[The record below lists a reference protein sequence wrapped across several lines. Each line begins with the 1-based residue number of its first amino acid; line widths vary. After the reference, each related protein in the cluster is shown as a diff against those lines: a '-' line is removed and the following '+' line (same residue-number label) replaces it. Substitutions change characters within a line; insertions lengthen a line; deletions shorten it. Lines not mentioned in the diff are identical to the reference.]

1 MIEIVRKATTPDLFR
16 HLFPFFIVILAF
28 AGFTYY
34 IIRSPKDKFQ
44 GNLKQI
50 LLGVGLAGALLTG
63 VIGLL
68 TNPSYYKVTDKYHT
82 IVHVKESSISVE
94 IVDEMAKSRGLQ
106 FRVSDH
112 GSKQILKTVGITDA
126 DDDRVLLTW
135 EDKGPHVISVK
146 PKTINLKTDDYKVD
160 AKVKEALQNIVDSM
174 AGAFKDLSGQT
185 ADSTDRGEST
195 DTPEST
201 DDTDKDEPFVDDPEA
216 SSESTSQPAV

>member
-1 MIEIVRKATTPDLFR
+1 MIEVVRNATTADLFR

-28 AGFTYY
+28 AGFAYY
-34 IIRSPKDKFQ
+34 IYRSPKDKFQ
-44 GNLKQI
+44 GNLRQI
-50 LLGVGLAGALLTG
+50 LLSVGIVGALLTG
-63 VIGLL
+63 VVGLL

-82 IVHVKESSISVE
+82 IVHVKESSMNVE
-94 IVDEMAKSRGLQ
+94 IVDEMAKSRGLL
-106 FRVSDH
+106 FRVKDH
-112 GSKQILKTVGITDA
+112 GSQQVRKTLGITDA

-185 ADSTDRGEST
+185 ADDSSNDSDSSDQGEST
-195 DTPEST
+195 DNS
-201 DDTDKDEPFVDDPEA
+201 DKDEPFVDDPEA
-216 SSESTSQPAV
+216 SSEPAA

>member
-1 MIEIVRKATTPDLFR
+1 MIEIVRKATTTDLFR

-34 IIRSPKDKFQ
+34 IVRSPKDKFQ

-63 VIGLL
+63 VVGLL

-82 IVHVKESSISVE
+82 IVHVKESSMNVD
-94 IVDEMAKSRGLQ
+94 IVDEAAKSRGLL
-106 FRVSDH
+106 FRVKDH
-112 GSKQILKTVGITDA
+112 GSQQVRKTLGITDA

-146 PKTINLKTDDYKVD
+146 PKTINLRTDDYKVD
-160 AKVKEALQNIVDSM
+160 AKVKEALNKIVDSM
-174 AGAFKDLSGQT
+174 AGAFKDLAGQT
-185 ADSTDRGEST
+185 DGSANEQ
-195 DTPEST
+195 EST
-201 DDTDKDEPFVDDPEA
+201 DDNSKDEPFVDDPEA
-216 SSESTSQPAV
+216 SSEPAA

>member
-1 MIEIVRKATTPDLFR
+1 MIEIVRKATTTDLFR
-16 HLFPFFIVILAF
+16 HLFPFFIVMLAF

-34 IIRSPKDKFQ
+34 IVRSPKDKFQ
-44 GNLKQI
+44 GNLRQI
-50 LLGVGLAGALLTG
+50 LLSVGIVGAILTG
-63 VIGLL
+63 VVGLL

-82 IVHVKESSISVE
+82 IVHVKESSMNVE

-112 GSKQILKTVGITDA
+112 GSKQVLKTVGITDA

-174 AGAFKDLSGQT
+174 TGAFKDLAGQT
-185 ADSTDRGEST
+185 ADDSSKDSDSSDQGEST
-195 DTPEST
+195 DNS
-201 DDTDKDEPFVDDPEA
+201 DKDEPFVDDPEA
-216 SSESTSQPAV
+216 SSEPAA

>member
-82 IVHVKESSISVE
+82 IVHVKESSISVRHLH
-94 IVDEMAKSRGLQ
+94 S
-106 FRVSDH
+106 
-112 GSKQILKTVGITDA
+112 
-126 DDDRVLLTW
+126 
-135 EDKGPHVISVK
+135 
-146 PKTINLKTDDYKVD
+146 
-160 AKVKEALQNIVDSM
+160 
-174 AGAFKDLSGQT
+174 
-185 ADSTDRGEST
+185 
-195 DTPEST
+195 
-201 DDTDKDEPFVDDPEA
+201 
-216 SSESTSQPAV
+216 

>member
-1 MIEIVRKATTPDLFR
+1 MIEVVRKATTTDLFR

-34 IIRSPKDKFQ
+34 IVRSPKDKFQ
-44 GNLKQI
+44 GNLRQI
-50 LLGVGLAGALLTG
+50 LLGVGFAGALLTG
-63 VIGLL
+63 VVGLL

-82 IVHVKESSISVE
+82 IVHVKESSMSVE

-112 GSKQILKTVGITDA
+112 GSKQVLKTVGITDA

-160 AKVKEALQNIVDSM
+160 AKVKEALQNIVDNM

-185 ADSTDRGEST
+185 ADSTDQGEST
-195 DTPEST
+195 DAPEST
-201 DDTDKDEPFVDDPEA
+201 DNNTKDEPFVDDPEA
-216 SSESTSQPAV
+216 SSEPAA

>member
-1 MIEIVRKATTPDLFR
+1 MIEVVRKATTTDLFR

-34 IIRSPKDKFQ
+34 IVRSPKDKFQ
-44 GNLKQI
+44 GNLRQI
-50 LLGVGLAGALLTG
+50 LLGVGFAGTLLTG
-63 VIGLL
+63 VVGLL

-82 IVHVKESSISVE
+82 IVHVKESSMSVE

-112 GSKQILKTVGITDA
+112 GSKQVLKTVGITDA

-185 ADSTDRGEST
+185 ADSTDQGEST
-195 DTPEST
+195 DAPEST
-201 DDTDKDEPFVDDPEA
+201 DNNTKEEPFVDDPEA
-216 SSESTSQPAV
+216 SSEPAA

>member
-1 MIEIVRKATTPDLFR
+1 MIEVVRNATTADLFR

-34 IIRSPKDKFQ
+34 IVRSPKDKFQ
-44 GNLKQI
+44 GNLRQI
-50 LLGVGLAGALLTG
+50 LLSVGIVGALLTG
-63 VIGLL
+63 VVGLL
-68 TNPSYYKVTDKYHT
+68 TNPSYYKVRDKYHT
-82 IVHVKESSISVE
+82 IVHVKESSMNVE
-94 IVDEMAKSRGLQ
+94 IVDEAAKSRGLL
-106 FRVSDH
+106 FRVRDH
-112 GSKQILKTVGITDA
+112 GSQQVRKTLGITDA

-185 ADSTDRGEST
+185 ADDSSNDSDSSDQGQ
-195 DTPEST
+195 ST
-201 DDTDKDEPFVDDPEA
+201 DDNSKDEPFVDDPEA
-216 SSESTSQPAV
+216 SSEPAA

>member
-1 MIEIVRKATTPDLFR
+1 MIEVVRQATTADLFR

-34 IIRSPKDKFQ
+34 IYRSPKDKFQ
-44 GNLKQI
+44 GNLRQI
-50 LLGVGLAGALLTG
+50 LLGVGFAGALLTG

-82 IVHVKESSISVE
+82 IVHVKESSMSVE

-112 GSKQILKTVGITDA
+112 GSKQVLKTVGITDA

-185 ADSTDRGEST
+185 ADSTDQGEST
-195 DTPEST
+195 DAPEST
-201 DDTDKDEPFVDDPEA
+201 DNNTKDEPFVDDPEA
-216 SSESTSQPAV
+216 SSEPAA

>member
-1 MIEIVRKATTPDLFR
+1 MIEIVRKATTTDLFR

-34 IIRSPKDKFQ
+34 IVRSPKDKFQ

-50 LLGVGLAGALLTG
+50 LLSVGIVGALLTG

-82 IVHVKESSISVE
+82 ITHIKENSMSVE
-94 IVDEMAKSRGLQ
+94 IVDEMTKPRGLQ
-106 FRVSDH
+106 FRVADH
-112 GSKQILKTVGITDA
+112 GSKKVLKTVGITDA

-135 EDKGPHVISVK
+135 EDKGPHVISVQ

-160 AKVKEALQNIVDSM
+160 PKVKEALNKIVENMTGATSDSE
-174 AGAFKDLSGQT
+174 D
-185 ADSTDRGEST
+185 DSTDEGEST
-195 DTPEST
+195 DQNS
-201 DDTDKDEPFVDDPEA
+201 KDEPFADDPEA
-216 SSESTSQPAV
+216 SSEPTV

>member
-1 MIEIVRKATTPDLFR
+1 MIEIVRKATTTDLFR
-16 HLFPFFIVILAF
+16 HLFPFFIVMLAF

-34 IIRSPKDKFQ
+34 IVRSPKDKFQ
-44 GNLKQI
+44 GNLRQI
-50 LLGVGLAGALLTG
+50 LLSVGIVGAILTG
-63 VIGLL
+63 VVGLL

-82 IVHVKESSISVE
+82 IVHVKESSMSVE

-112 GSKQILKTVGITDA
+112 GSKQVLKTVGITDA

-185 ADSTDRGEST
+185 ADSTDQGEST
-195 DTPEST
+195 DAPEST
-201 DDTDKDEPFVDDPEA
+201 DNNTKDEPFVDDPEA
-216 SSESTSQPAV
+216 SSEPAA

>member
-1 MIEIVRKATTPDLFR
+1 MIEVVRKATTTDLFR

-28 AGFTYY
+28 AGFAYY
-34 IIRSPKDKFQ
+34 IYRSPKDKFQ
-44 GNLKQI
+44 GNLRQI
-50 LLGVGLAGALLTG
+50 LLSVGLVGALLTG
-63 VIGLL
+63 VVGLL

-82 IVHVKESSISVE
+82 IVHVKESSMNVE

-112 GSKQILKTVGITDA
+112 GSKQVLKTVGITDA

-185 ADSTDRGEST
+185 ADSTDQGEST
-195 DTPEST
+195 DAPEST
-201 DDTDKDEPFVDDPEA
+201 DNNTKDEPFVDDPEA
-216 SSESTSQPAV
+216 SSEPAA

>member
-1 MIEIVRKATTPDLFR
+1 MIEVVRNATTADLFR

-34 IIRSPKDKFQ
+34 IVRSPKDQFQ
-44 GNLKQI
+44 GNLRQI
-50 LLGVGLAGALLTG
+50 LLSVGIVGALLTG
-63 VIGLL
+63 VVGLL

-82 IVHVKESSISVE
+82 ITHIKENSMSVE
-94 IVDEMAKSRGLQ
+94 IVDEAAKSRGLQ
-106 FRVSDH
+106 FRVEDH
-112 GSKQILKTVGITDA
+112 GSKQVLKTVGITDA

-174 AGAFKDLSGQT
+174 AGAFKNMTGDTS
-185 ADSTDRGEST
+185 DSTDE
-195 DTPEST
+195 PEST
-201 DDTDKDEPFVDDPEA
+201 NEGQPTDDNTKDEPFVDDPEA
-216 SSESTSQPAV
+216 SSEPAA

>member
-1 MIEIVRKATTPDLFR
+1 MIEVVRKATTTDLFR

-34 IIRSPKDKFQ
+34 IVRSPKDKFQ
-44 GNLKQI
+44 GNLRQI
-50 LLGVGLAGALLTG
+50 LLGVGFAGALLTG
-63 VIGLL
+63 VVGLL

-82 IVHVKESSISVE
+82 IVHVKESSMSVE

-112 GSKQILKTVGITDA
+112 GSKQVLKTVGITDA

-185 ADSTDRGEST
+185 ADSTDQGEST
-195 DTPEST
+195 DAPEST
-201 DDTDKDEPFVDDPEA
+201 DNNTKDEPFVDDPEA
-216 SSESTSQPAV
+216 SSEPV

>member
-1 MIEIVRKATTPDLFR
+1 MIEVVLKATTTDLFR

-34 IIRSPKDKFQ
+34 IVRSPKDKFQ
-44 GNLKQI
+44 GNLRQI
-50 LLGVGLAGALLTG
+50 LLGVGFAGALLTG
-63 VIGLL
+63 VVGLL

-82 IVHVKESSISVE
+82 IVHVKESSMSVE

-112 GSKQILKTVGITDA
+112 GSKQVLKTVGITDA

-160 AKVKEALQNIVDSM
+160 AKVKEALNKIVEGM
-174 AGAFKDLSGQT
+174 AGAFKSMTGDTSDGGQ
-185 ADSTDRGEST
+185 
-195 DTPEST
+195 ST
-201 DDTDKDEPFVDDPEA
+201 DDNSKDEPFVDDPEV
-216 SSESTSQPAV
+216 SSEPTA

>member
-1 MIEIVRKATTPDLFR
+1 MIEVVRKATTTDLFR

-34 IIRSPKDKFQ
+34 IVCSPKDKFQ
-44 GNLKQI
+44 GNLRQI
-50 LLGVGLAGALLTG
+50 LLGVGFAGALLTG
-63 VIGLL
+63 VVGLL

-82 IVHVKESSISVE
+82 IVHVKESSMSVE

-112 GSKQILKTVGITDA
+112 GSKQVLKTVGITDA

-185 ADSTDRGEST
+185 ADSTDQGEST
-195 DTPEST
+195 DAPEST
-201 DDTDKDEPFVDDPEA
+201 DNNTKDEPFVDDPEA
-216 SSESTSQPAV
+216 SSEPAA

>member
-1 MIEIVRKATTPDLFR
+1 MIEIVRKATTTDLFR

-34 IIRSPKDKFQ
+34 IVRSPKDKFQ
-44 GNLKQI
+44 GNLRQI
-50 LLGVGLAGALLTG
+50 LLSVGIVGALLTG
-63 VIGLL
+63 VVGLL

-82 IVHVKESSISVE
+82 IVHVKESSMSVE

-112 GSKQILKTVGITDA
+112 GSKQVLKTVGITDA

-174 AGAFKDLSGQT
+174 AGAFKDLAGQT
-185 ADSTDRGEST
+185 ADSTDQGEST
-195 DTPEST
+195 DAPEST
-201 DDTDKDEPFVDDPEA
+201 DNNTKDEPFVDDPEA
-216 SSESTSQPAV
+216 SSEPAA

>member
-1 MIEIVRKATTPDLFR
+1 MIEVVRNATTTDLFR

-34 IIRSPKDKFQ
+34 IYRSPKDKFQ

-50 LLGVGLAGALLTG
+50 LLGVGFAGALLTG
-63 VIGLL
+63 VVGLL

-82 IVHVKESSISVE
+82 IVHVKESSMNVD
-94 IVDEMAKSRGLQ
+94 IVDEAAKSRGLL
-106 FRVSDH
+106 FRVKDH
-112 GSKQILKTVGITDA
+112 GSQQVRKTLGITDA

-185 ADSTDRGEST
+185 ADDSSNDSDSSDQGEST
-195 DTPEST
+195 DDNS
-201 DDTDKDEPFVDDPEA
+201 KDEPFVDDPEA
-216 SSESTSQPAV
+216 SSEPAA

>member
-1 MIEIVRKATTPDLFR
+1 MIEVVRNATTTDLFR

-34 IIRSPKDKFQ
+34 IVRSPKDKFQ
-44 GNLKQI
+44 GNLRQI
-50 LLGVGLAGALLTG
+50 LLSVGIVGALLTG

-82 IVHVKESSISVE
+82 IVHVKESSMNVE
-94 IVDEMAKSRGLQ
+94 IVDEMAKSRGLL
-106 FRVSDH
+106 FRVKDH
-112 GSKQILKTVGITDA
+112 GSQQVLKTLGITDA

-185 ADSTDRGEST
+185 ADDSSNDSDSSDQGEST
-195 DTPEST
+195 DNNT
-201 DDTDKDEPFVDDPEA
+201 KDEPFVDDPEA
-216 SSESTSQPAV
+216 SSEPAA

>member
-1 MIEIVRKATTPDLFR
+1 MIEIVRNTTTADLFR

-28 AGFTYY
+28 AGFAYY
-34 IIRSPKDKFQ
+34 IYRSPKDKFQ
-44 GNLKQI
+44 GNLRQI
-50 LLGVGLAGALLTG
+50 LLSVGIVGALLTG

-82 IVHVKESSISVE
+82 IVHVKESSMSVE

-112 GSKQILKTVGITDA
+112 GSKQVLKTVGITDA

-174 AGAFKDLSGQT
+174 AGTFKDLSGQT
-185 ADSTDRGEST
+185 ADSTDQGEST
-195 DTPEST
+195 DAPEST
-201 DDTDKDEPFVDDPEA
+201 DNNTKDEPFVDDPEA
-216 SSESTSQPAV
+216 SSEPAA

>member
-1 MIEIVRKATTPDLFR
+1 MIEIVRKATTTDLFR

-34 IIRSPKDKFQ
+34 IVRSPKDKFQ
-44 GNLKQI
+44 GNLRQI
-50 LLGVGLAGALLTG
+50 LLSVGIVGALLTG
-63 VIGLL
+63 VVGLL

-82 IVHVKESSISVE
+82 IVHVKESSMSVE

-112 GSKQILKTVGITDA
+112 GSKQVLKTVGITDA

-185 ADSTDRGEST
+185 ADSTDQGEST
-195 DTPEST
+195 DAPEST
-201 DDTDKDEPFVDDPEA
+201 DNNTKDEPFVDDPEA
-216 SSESTSQPAV
+216 SSEPAV

>member
-1 MIEIVRKATTPDLFR
+1 MIEVVRQATTADLFR

-28 AGFTYY
+28 AGFAYY
-34 IIRSPKDKFQ
+34 IYRSPKDKFQ
-44 GNLKQI
+44 GNLRQI
-50 LLGVGLAGALLTG
+50 LLSVGIVGAILTG
-63 VIGLL
+63 VVGLL

-82 IVHVKESSISVE
+82 IVHVKESSMNVE
-94 IVDEMAKSRGLQ
+94 IVDEAAKSRGLQ

-112 GSKQILKTVGITDA
+112 GSKKVLKTVGITDA

-185 ADSTDRGEST
+185 ADDSSNDSDSSDQGEST
-195 DTPEST
+195 DDNS
-201 DDTDKDEPFVDDPEA
+201 KDEPFVDDPEA
-216 SSESTSQPAV
+216 SSEPAA

>member
-82 IVHVKESSISVE
+82 IVHVKESSMSVE

-201 DDTDKDEPFVDDPEA
+201 DNNTKDEPFVDDPEA
-216 SSESTSQPAV
+216 SSEPAA

>member
-1 MIEIVRKATTPDLFR
+1 MIEVVRKATTTDLFR

-34 IIRSPKDKFQ
+34 IVRSPKDKFQ
-44 GNLKQI
+44 GNLRQI
-50 LLGVGLAGALLTG
+50 LLGVGFTGALLTG
-63 VIGLL
+63 VVGLL

-82 IVHVKESSISVE
+82 IVHVKESSMSVE

-112 GSKQILKTVGITDA
+112 GSKQVLKTVGITDA

-185 ADSTDRGEST
+185 ADSTDQGEST
-195 DTPEST
+195 DAPEST
-201 DDTDKDEPFVDDPEA
+201 DNNTKDEPFVDDPEA
-216 SSESTSQPAV
+216 SSQPAV

>member
-1 MIEIVRKATTPDLFR
+1 MIEVVRNATTADLFR

-34 IIRSPKDKFQ
+34 IYRSPKDKFQ
-44 GNLKQI
+44 GNLRQI
-50 LLGVGLAGALLTG
+50 LLSVGLVGALLTG
-63 VIGLL
+63 VVGLL
-68 TNPSYYKVTDKYHT
+68 TNPSYYKVRDKYHT
-82 IVHVKESSISVE
+82 IVHVKESSMNVE
-94 IVDEMAKSRGLQ
+94 IVDEAAKSRGLQ

-112 GSKQILKTVGITDA
+112 GSKKVLKTVGITDA

-185 ADSTDRGEST
+185 ADDSSNDSDSSDQGEST
-195 DTPEST
+195 DDNS
-201 DDTDKDEPFVDDPEA
+201 KDEPFVDDPEA
-216 SSESTSQPAV
+216 SSEPAA

>member
-82 IVHVKESSISVE
+82 IVHVKESSMSVE

-112 GSKQILKTVGITDA
+112 GSKQVLKTVGITDA

-185 ADSTDRGEST
+185 ADSTDQGEST
-195 DTPEST
+195 DAPEST
-201 DDTDKDEPFVDDPEA
+201 DNNTKDEPFVDDPEA
-216 SSESTSQPAV
+216 SSEPAT

>member
-1 MIEIVRKATTPDLFR
+1 MIEVVRKATTTDLFR

-34 IIRSPKDKFQ
+34 IYRSPKDKFQ
-44 GNLKQI
+44 GNLRQI
-50 LLGVGLAGALLTG
+50 LLSVGIVGALLTG

-82 IVHVKESSISVE
+82 IVHVKESSMNVE
-94 IVDEMAKSRGLQ
+94 IVDEAAKSRGLQ

-112 GSKQILKTVGITDA
+112 GSKKVLKTVGITDA

-174 AGAFKDLSGQT
+174 AGAFKDLAGDTS
-185 ADSTDRGEST
+185 DSTDEST

-201 DDTDKDEPFVDDPEA
+201 DNTKDEPFVDDPEA
-216 SSESTSQPAV
+216 SSEPAA